1 MAARSPP
8 NQGAA
13 LPRSC
18 SSRGAERMAWCSWLP
33 LLGWGGLGVTP
44 CCHPQQTRLVSS
56 PGPPCLRP
64 LGWVSSSCSGCRREA
79 VLRMGRSQRL
89 GSGCCGMR

>member
-18 SSRGAERMAWCSWLP
+18 SSRSAERMAWCSWLP
-33 LLGWGGLGVTP
+33 LLGWGGAGGDPLLPSPADTSRFKPRTP
-44 CCHPQQTRLVSS
+44 LLAS
-56 PGPPCLRP
+56 PRVGELILLWVPP
-64 LGWVSSSCSGCRREA
+64 
-79 VLRMGRSQRL
+79 
-89 GSGCCGMR
+89 